1 MIIIAPLR
9 SLGND
14 NLLTT
19 ALCTNKFCS
28 INIPAPCPHISTCL
42 HIYVSTYLHTYL
54 LAVYG
59 WWVDTND
66 DAVRCRV
73 VTLSRWVTGRYCHV
87 SRRQGGDIVKCMST
101 LISCYLKRKH
111 CHSWDLD
118 FWVYNLLSL
127 EVRAGPPDT

>member
-9 SLGND
+9 SPVMITHSRLRCVPTNFAPSTF
-14 NLLTT
+14 LLRVRTY
-19 ALCTNKFCS
+19 LRVY
-28 INIPAPCPHISTCL
+28 I
-42 HIYVSTYLHTYL
+42 STYLRRYL

-87 SRRQGGDIVKCMST
+87 SRRQGEI
-101 LISCYLKRKH
+101 
-111 CHSWDLD
+111 
-118 FWVYNLLSL
+118 LSS
-127 EVRAGPPDT
+127 V

>member
-9 SLGND
+9 SPVMITHSRLRCVPTNFAPSTF
-14 NLLTT
+14 LLRVRTY
-19 ALCTNKFCS
+19 LRVY
-28 INIPAPCPHISTCL
+28 I
-42 HIYVSTYLHTYL
+42 STYLRVYISTYLRRYL

-87 SRRQGGDIVKCMST
+87 SRRQGEI
-101 LISCYLKRKH
+101 
-111 CHSWDLD
+111 
-118 FWVYNLLSL
+118 LSS
-127 EVRAGPPDT
+127 V